1 VSIRVPPA
9 LKIFA
14 VPEPLKELRVE
25 PKVMPEVPRISADRF
40 PVESKTKFFIL
51 NVYGGVPPVERHA
64 RSSSFQPLRAIEA
77 QTVPGSLNCAISR
90 SASQPWFEHSW

>member
-1 VSIRVPPA
+1 VKVSVSIRVPPA

-51 NVYGGVPPVERHA
+51 NVYGGVPPVERHVPNA
-64 RSSSFQPLRAIEA
+64 VRSTYPSVVR
-77 QTVPGSLNCAISR
+77 R
-90 SASQPWFEHSW
+90 K

>member
-1 VSIRVPPA
+1 MKVSVSIRVPPA

-25 PKVMPEVPRISADRF
+25 PKVMTEVPRISADRF

-51 NVYGGVPPVERHA
+51 NV
-64 RSSSFQPLRAIEA
+64 
-77 QTVPGSLNCAISR
+77 
-90 SASQPWFEHSW
+90 